1 MAIGT
6 NDLDRETGSAR
17 CGCPIMTKALRHDAI
32 IHLDQ
37 LALIHGEVLFL
48 PGSPISS
55 IFLIEKGNILTFS
68 PFGQRSSRSMVSGQ
82 LIGMEDLLSHGQ
94 WSSLGVAHGPT
105 RLRVFCAEQLRACI
119 DRSPMAHQTL
129 LRELACG

>member
-6 NDLDRETGSAR
+6 NNLDRETCSAR
-17 CGCPIMTKALRHDAI
+17 CGWPTMTKALRHDAI

-37 LALIHGEVLFL
+37 LALVHGEVLFL

-82 LIGMEDLLSHGQ
+82 LI
-94 WSSLGVAHGPT
+94 
-105 RLRVFCAEQLRACI
+105 
-119 DRSPMAHQTL
+119 
-129 LRELACG
+129 